1 MLRASALEGIG
12 MILKLGTLVVVA
24 GTMQVAA
31 PVMRVPPVTRAPN
44 AAIAPSTAIQA
55 NILPDLVVSEV
66 RIEDDHTAHI
76 RITNQGT
83 ADAKGPI
90 MVESSASRGYHLGNT
105 LPAIVTD
112 LAVGESKWVTGSNY
126 RDRDETYVPGKDMS
140 MPLLAVTRFR
150 ATVDPGAPPQSLEDY
165 LLHGK
170 SSCTAKA
177 GCIRELDENNNSRE
191 FAADQIGHGKPD

>member
-1 MLRASALEGIG
+1 

-24 GTMQVAA
+24 GATQVAV
-31 PVMRVPPVTRAPN
+31 PVMRAPPAATRPPN
-44 AAIAPSTAIQA
+44 AAIAPSTAIRA

-83 ADAKGPI
+83 ADAKGSI
-90 MVESSASRGYHLGNT
+90 MVESSVSRGYHVGNT
-105 LPAIVTD
+105 APAIVTD
-112 LAVGESKWVTGSNY
+112 LAAGESKWVIGSNY

-140 MPLLAVTRFR
+140 MPLLEITRFR
-150 ATVDPGAPPQSLEDY
+150 ATVDPGAPPQSLDDY

-170 SSCTAKA
+170 SPCTAQA
-177 GCIRELDENNNSRE
+177 GCIRELDETNNSRE
-191 FAADQIGHGKPD
+191 FTADQVGHGKPD